1 MNKTL
6 QVIHFE
12 VMRNLKKPSFWAAA
26 ILVPVLLG
34 VYIGI
39 AALAGY
45 QAGESLEGGT
55 DTSKTEYETEYGNN
69 SFVPD
74 SNTADLYSYSFVRNF
89 PLNGTL
95 IDSIVSLFFEFISPF

>member
-12 VMRNLKKPSFWAAA
+12 VIRNLKKPSFWAAA

-34 VYIGI
+34 AYIGI

-55 DTSKTEYETEYGNN
+55 DTSEMKLAVYDEAEYLETT
-69 SFVPD
+69 SFI
-74 SNTADLYSYSFVRNF
+74 NEKA
-89 PLNGTL
+89 
-95 IDSIVSLFFEFISPF
+95 IC